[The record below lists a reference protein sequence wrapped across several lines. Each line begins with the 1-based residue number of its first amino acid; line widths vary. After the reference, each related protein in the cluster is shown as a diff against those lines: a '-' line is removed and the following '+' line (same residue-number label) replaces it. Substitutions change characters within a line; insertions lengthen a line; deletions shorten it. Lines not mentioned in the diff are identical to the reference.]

1 MEIRD
6 IAFILKRLNEGC
18 ILLERETQKVNNY
31 AYILSKLLL
40 VMNKSY
46 IELKRDYVQVL
57 NELCELKR
65 ANITIPWWEW
75 KDKGDHIL
83 IRGLVL
89 NVGRETAKDVR
100 LVIRIYDKDG
110 KLIGLGVAFL
120 GNLRGGALA
129 MFELEIDYKDHY
141 SAHKVKLSWSWK

>member
-6 IAFILKRLNEGC
+6 IAFILKRLDEGYA
-18 ILLERETQKVNNY
+18 LLERETLEVKKY
-31 AYILSKLLL
+31 AHILSKLLL
-40 VMNKSY
+40 VMSKSY
-46 IELKRDYVQVL
+46 IKLKRDYVQVL

-75 KDKGDHIL
+75 KDKGDRIL

-110 KLIGLGVAFL
+110 ELIGLGVAFL
-120 GNLRGGALA
+120 GSLRGETLA
-129 MFELEIDYKDHY
+129 MFELEVDYRDHY
-141 SAHKVKLSWSWK
+141 SAYKVRLSWSWK